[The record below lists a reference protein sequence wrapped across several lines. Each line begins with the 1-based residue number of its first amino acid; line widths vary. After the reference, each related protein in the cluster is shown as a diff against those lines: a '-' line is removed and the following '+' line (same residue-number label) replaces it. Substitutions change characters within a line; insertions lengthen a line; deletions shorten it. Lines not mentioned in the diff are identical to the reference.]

1 MSEFEEVFDHPD
13 NKGQYLTKQELEEYN
28 NKKKLAVN
36 EGMQELTISN
46 DLIEDMLSSDKSH
59 PGSWV
64 ILNEK
69 QPIVE
74 DTTNYNDNVKPS
86 GNDDNVNNVCT
97 NNLVWLD
104 EFDLFTSHP
113 ACIRVV
119 EKDIKQASALK
130 AKGNE
135 YYKQKFFDTAIKY
148 YTRAISYCPLTKE
161 HSYSRAVFYSNRAAC
176 YMSMTEYDRAIE
188 DCSTALSFEPT
199 YVKTILRRCKAY
211 EAIDQLEDAV
221 ADIDRIVDIDKGN
234 RTFLMEQHRLQTK
247 LKEKQEAMKKE
258 MMDKLKGL
266 GNTILG
272 KFGMSLDNF
281 KFNQKD
287 DGTYSVNFQQ

>member
-1 MSEFEEVFDHPD
+1 MSDFEEVHDHPD
-13 NKGQYLTKQELEEYN
+13 KPGEYLTTSELEEYN
-28 NKKKLAVN
+28 AKKKELKVAQASVN
-36 EGMQELTISN
+36 RETIVV
-46 DLIEDMLSSDKSH
+46 DMSADKSH

-64 ILNEK
+64 MSKEIKSGEKNEK
-69 QPIVE
+69 PSNVGE
-74 DTTNYNDNVKPS
+74 FNNNNDKMITI
-86 GNDDNVNNVCT
+86 CT
-97 NNLVWLD
+97 NDLIWLD
-104 EFDLFTSHP
+104 EFDIFASHP

-148 YTRAISYCPLTKE
+148 YSRAISYCPLTVE
-161 HSYSRAVFYSNRAAC
+161 HDYSRAVFFSNRAAC
-176 YMSMTEYDRAIE
+176 YMSMTEYEKAID
-188 DCSTALSFEPT
+188 DCTTALEFEPK
-199 YVKTILRRCKAY
+199 YVKTLLRRCKAY
-211 EAIDQLEDAV
+211 EANDKLEEAV
-221 ADIDRIVDIDKGN
+221 SDIDRIVDIDKGN
-234 RTFLMEQHRLQTK
+234 RKFLIEQHRLQTK
-247 LKEKQEAMKKE
+247 LKEKQETMKKE

-281 KFNQKD
+281 KFNQKE